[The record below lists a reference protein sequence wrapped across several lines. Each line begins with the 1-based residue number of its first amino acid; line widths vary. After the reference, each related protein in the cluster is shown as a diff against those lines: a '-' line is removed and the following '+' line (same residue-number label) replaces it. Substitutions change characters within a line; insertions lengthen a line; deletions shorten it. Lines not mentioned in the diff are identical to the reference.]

1 MIGRP
6 SLLEA
11 LHPNLMSF
19 IAAIFV
25 AVAQVMFR
33 LALNRLSPAF
43 TTMMMNLISAIIAIG
58 LYAVG
63 DGVRT
68 WPLVALFWF
77 VLVGLLGNSV
87 SRYLSLLGVKFIGL
101 SRTQV
106 LLQTVLIWSSLQG
119 VFFLG
124 EQMTV
129 GIAIGTLAIMCGA
142 ILLLYDRRTDEVT
155 TPILYYIIPVFASF
169 LLSVTFAFRK
179 FGLDML
185 PSTSMGIAVS
195 TGSAALLLAAFMPF
209 TKEVGIRRWDPRGL
223 FIVLLGTMSHF
234 MAALFFWS
242 AVQRGEVV
250 QVIPI
255 NRLSVLIVIL
265 LSWLFMQKQE
275 AVTWRIAF
283 GGAISVVGAYAVVWG
298 K

>member
-1 MIGRP
+1 
-6 SLLEA
+6 
-11 LHPNLMSF
+11 MSF

-58 LYAVG
+58 LYVVG

-106 LLQTVLIWSSLQG
+106 LLQTVLICSSLQG

-155 TPILYYIIPVFASF
+155 TPILYYFIPVFASF

-209 TKEVGIRRWDPRGL
+209 TKEVGIKRWDPRGL
-223 FIVLLGTMSHF
+223 FVVLLGTMSHF
-234 MAALFFWS
+234 MAAFFFWS

-265 LSWLFMQKQE
+265 LSWFFMQKQE

-283 GGAISVVGAYAVVWG
+283 GGAISVMGAYAVVWG

>member
-1 MIGRP
+1 
-6 SLLEA
+6 LLEA
-11 LHPNLMSF
+11 LHPNLLSF

-25 AVAQVMFR
+25 AVSQVMVR

-43 TTMMMNLISAIIAIG
+43 TTMMMNIISAILAIG

-68 WPLVALFWF
+68 WPLAALFWF
-77 VLVGLLGNSV
+77 VLVGVFGNSV
-87 SRYLSLLGVKFIGL
+87 SRYLVHLGVKIIGL

-119 VFFLG
+119 VLFLG
-124 EQMTV
+124 EQITV
-129 GIAIGTLAIMCGA
+129 GIAVGTLAIMCGA
-142 ILLLYDRRTDEVT
+142 ILLIYDRKADEAT
-155 TPILYYIIPVFASF
+155 IPLRYYFVPVFASF
-169 LLSVTFAFRK
+169 LLSLTFVFRK

-209 TKEVGIRRWDPRGL
+209 AKEGGTRRWDPRGL
-223 FIVLLGTMSHF
+223 FIVLLGTMSQF
-234 MAALFFWS
+234 MSALFFWS
-242 AVQRGEVV
+242 AVQRGKVV

-275 AVTWRIAF
+275 AVTWRIAL

>member
-6 SLLEA
+6 SLLEV
-11 LHPNLMSF
+11 LHPNLMAF

-25 AVAQVMFR
+25 AVSQVMFR

-43 TTMMMNLISAIIAIG
+43 TTMIMNIISAIIAIG

-68 WPLVALFWF
+68 WPLAALLWF
-77 VLVGLLGNSV
+77 VLVGVFGNSV
-87 SRYLSLLGVKFIGL
+87 SRYLVLLGVKIIGL

-106 LLQTVLIWSSLQG
+106 LLQTMLIWSSLGG
-119 VFFLG
+119 VLFLG
-124 EQMTV
+124 EQITV
-129 GIAIGTLAIMCGA
+129 GIAVGTLAIMCGA
-142 ILLLYDRRTDEVT
+142 ILLLYDRKADEAT
-155 TPILYYIIPVFASF
+155 TPLWYYFVPVFASF
-169 LLSVTFAFRK
+169 LLSLTFVFRK
-179 FGLDML
+179 FGLDTL

-209 TKEVGIRRWDPRGL
+209 AKEGDARRWDPLGL
-223 FIVLLGTMSHF
+223 LIVLLATSF
-234 MAALFFWS
+234 QFVSALFFWS
-242 AVQRGEVV
+242 ALQQGEVV

-255 NRLSVLIVIL
+255 NRLSVLIVIF

>member
-1 MIGRP
+1 
-6 SLLEA
+6 
-11 LHPNLMSF
+11 MSF

-25 AVAQVMFR
+25 AVAQVLFR

-58 LYAVG
+58 LYVVG

-77 VLVGLLGNSV
+77 VLVGVLGNSV

-124 EQMTV
+124 EQMTF

-155 TPILYYIIPVFASF
+155 TPILYYIIPVFASL

-209 TKEVGIRRWDPRGL
+209 TKEDGIRRWDPRGL

-242 AVQRGEVV
+242 AVQRGDVV

-255 NRLSVLIVIL
+255 NRLSVLVVIL
-265 LSWLFMQKQE
+265 LSWFFMQKQE